1 MKGSWAASLRIHF
14 VGPLL
19 HVFIGPVADF
29 AKEQELLLPGQ
40 PREISLQLLLN
51 VSGVFGKTRCAQML
65 VVCFGRGGREKINAA
80 DASLFAT
87 VMASHLR

>member
-1 MKGSWAASLRIHF
+1 
-14 VGPLL
+14 VGPLF
-19 HVFIGPVADF
+19 HVFIGSVTHF
-29 AKEQELLLPGQ
+29 ANQHELVLPGQ
-40 PREISLQLLLN
+40 TREISLQLLFN
-51 VSGVFGKTRCAQML
+51 ISGVFGKTRCAQML